1 MGTGKSSVGKRL
13 ARELGLRFVDADDL
27 IEKDAGMSIKEIFG
41 RFGEARFREMERKV
55 LKAVTETM
63 DGVVLATGGGA
74 VVDYRNRELLR
85 SWGVVVCLT
94 ASVEAILDR
103 VDEGDER
110 PLLEVEDRRDYI
122 ERLLKER
129 HHAYMDADLVLDT
142 TEKSIAEVTEDIR
155 RFLSMREEA

>member
-13 ARELGLRFVDADDL
+13 AREMGLRFVDADDL

-41 RFGEARFREMERKV
+41 RFGEARFRELERKV
-55 LKAVTETM
+55 LKTVAETM

-110 PLLEVEDRRDYI
+110 PLLEGEDRRGSI
-122 ERLLKER
+122 ERLLQER
-129 HHAYMDADLVLDT
+129 RDAYMDADLVLDT